1 MYIELYRPVEEV
13 GEEGDEVE
21 ANEEE
26 EDSRK
31 EHDIEHETD
40 QADCDFC
47 NNNFWEE
54 ARNEE
59 EFSTVD
65 DLLDSLM

>member
-31 EHDIEHETD
+31 EHDIEHGTD